1 MRKFLAFVLV
11 VAMSSY
17 FATGALAADGDV
29 ADVSPTVFDYRKLP
43 HKDFSPQQLN
53 PLARAD
59 GPTDG
64 EWVANIEYNRATSD
78 SYWNKDHSIRWP
90 IDVISAYYRAYN
102 GNSLEYSDTDIQE
115 NASHAAAGYE
125 YVWADEIIGQH
136 YFEQAGYQSWQ
147 VETYY

>member
-1 MRKFLAFVLV
+1 MNSLLYVFHVFPLIDIKMYYIMCPFDTRKENILSKA
-11 VAMSSY
+11 
-17 FATGALAADGDV
+17 
-29 ADVSPTVFDYRKLP
+29 
-43 HKDFSPQQLN
+43 N
-53 PLARAD
+53 

-64 EWVANIEYNRATSD
+64 SWVANIEVNRATSD

-102 GNSLEYSDTDIQE
+102 GNSLAYSKTDVQE

-125 YVWADEIIGQH
+125 HVWATEIIGQH
-136 YFEQAGYQSWQ
+136 YFEESGYQSWQ